1 MSTLSQTEED
11 RRFDAMLA
19 AASKACDER
28 LLNVLKANSES
39 PASEATETFG
49 KECEEMMREGLPP
62 LDTPNTTEDGQPR
75 AITISCG
82 LGLRSGRVVSATPL

>member
-1 MSTLSQTEED
+1 MSTTLSQTDED
-11 RRFDAMLA
+11 RQFDALLA

-28 LLNVLKANSES
+28 LLNVLKANSGS
-39 PASEATETFG
+39 SEAPEIFG

-62 LDTPNTTEDGQPR
+62 LHTPNTTEDGQPR

-82 LGLRSGRVVSATPL
+82 LG